1 MTKNVMGFTIWEK
14 MGTDLLTKFLFS
26 SKRLIILSSEV
37 KNVDN
42 NLWIKL

>member
-1 MTKNVMGFTIWEK
+1 MTKNGRGFTFWEK
-14 MGTDLLTKFLFS
+14 MGTDLLTKLLFS

-42 NLWIKL
+42 NVWIKL